1 MTNPLRIPADFGTKE
16 RSAAKFCSE
25 FRGKDGY
32 TNMIRMMLSVLL
44 CAGLSIPAFAQSNTS
59 LNGAIKDPTGA
70 AVPGATISATNVDN
84 NDRRETQSNSDGEYS
99 FPGLAPGTYK
109 LLAKKVGFS
118 DISVQKVRLLVST
131 PSTLNFTF
139 ETVGAL
145 AQTIEISA
153 EGIQL
158 NTNDATLG
166 NSFGTKPITQLPF
179 EGRRADR
186 ILSLQPGISNIGDAD
201 TVNGGSNVATDR
213 NGVVNGGR
221 SDQSNLTLDGVDIN
235 NQQTR
240 EPFSG
245 ALRVTLDSVQEFR
258 VTTTNANADSSRG
271 SGAQIT
277 MITRGG
283 TNQLHGAAYEYL
295 RNKAFN
301 ANTFFNNSTVGADG
315 KGLPTPKLNRNTF
328 GARLGGPIVKNKL
341 FYFANWEGQRDKLE
355 QSVIRTVPRAGL
367 RLGNVDYLSVGGAR
381 VTVPGTELVSKLAG
395 AGSLNQAALDVLN
408 KNYPLPNDFTTGDG
422 LNTAGFR
429 FNSPLSRRYNT
440 YVAKIDYVVNAKNR
454 VFVRGQLQNDNE
466 GNAPQFPG
474 QAPNSVGLNNS
485 KGLAVGWDSTITA
498 NILSSTRYG
507 FTRQGVETSGSGNY
521 AITSFR
527 GLDTPVGLDRSFRRF
542 SPTSNFTQDFTWL
555 KGKHT
560 IQVGGSIRVYQNDRV
575 SYANSFFNS
584 QINSSWMTSSGAILS
599 APWADLALGTNRINA
614 GSRTSFNDATAA
626 VLGLVTQ
633 VTSKYNYIPNPDGSV
648 VAQAPGSGVA
658 RKFQGEE
665 AEMYF
670 SDAWKVTRNLT
681 ITAGVRYMYWP
692 AIYEKNGVQTSTN
705 IRLSEWFDARVAN
718 AGNGLAG
725 GTNLPAIAYQLAN
738 KSGGR
743 PLYDNL
749 KNWSP
754 RFGMAYSP
762 DAKSGLSKAIFGGAG
777 KSVLRAGF
785 GIYYDVLG
793 SGLVRDFDASALGL
807 STSLNNSSGRQTI
820 AGSPRYTG
828 IFAVP
833 QDLVTPAPPA
843 AFPVTQPNNFA
854 ITNSLD
860 DKLKAPYTLRYNLS
874 FSREFTGGWNVT
886 AAYVASQ
893 GKRTITSEDLA
904 TPLNIRDPQ
913 SGVDYFTAAKALTDQ
928 IRRNVPT
935 GQIAKIP
942 YWENMFPGLAGNG
955 LTATQ
960 AAYNEYSDNFPD
972 STAALEDLDRFG
984 SPSASKLGKFA
995 YYSPQFSYLRALRS
1009 VGFSTYNSMQVSVQ
1023 KRFSA
1028 GDQVGFNWTWAHSI
1042 DIGSTSENNSDA
1054 SRGISINPYRRYQMR
1069 GSSDFDQRHI
1079 FNANWV
1085 YGIPVGKGKK
1095 FMSGANPIVNTI
1107 LGGWQWGGIWRQ
1119 TTGLP
1124 VSVGHN
1130 RTWPTNYN
1138 ITGWATQIATVAD
1151 GTNKNAPAP
1160 PGGRSGPNIFKDP
1173 ATALKAFDFTS
1184 PGEIGNRNSVRGDGL
1199 FNIDMNLAKS
1209 FAIPKLEGHAVQFR
1223 WEVFNITNSVRF
1235 DPININLSLSNPS
1248 SFGRYAGTLGGPRVM
1263 QFALRYD
1270 F

>member
-1 MTNPLRIPADFGTKE
+1 
-16 RSAAKFCSE
+16 
-25 FRGKDGY
+25 
-32 TNMIRMMLSVLL
+32 MIRTLVSVVLY
-44 CAGLSIPAFAQSNTS
+44 AILSIPAFSQSLTS

-84 NDRRETQSNSDGEYS
+84 NERRETQSNSDGQYS

-109 LLAKKVGFS
+109 LLAKKAGFA

-131 PSTLNFTF
+131 PSTLNLTF
-139 ETVGAL
+139 ETVGAV

-186 ILSLQPGISNIGDAD
+186 ILSLQPGISSIGDSD

-240 EPFSG
+240 EPFNG

-277 MITRGG
+277 LITRAG

-295 RNKAFN
+295 RNKAVN

-328 GARLGGPIVKNKL
+328 GARLGGPIIKNRL

-355 QSVIRTVPRAGL
+355 QSVIRTVPREGL
-367 RLGNVDYLSVGGAR
+367 RLGNIDYLSVGGTR
-381 VTVPGTELVSKLAG
+381 VTVPGSEVVSKISG
-395 AGSLNQAALDVLN
+395 AGSLNQAALDVL
-408 KNYPLPNDFTTGDG
+408 KKYPSPNDFTTGDG
-422 LNTAGFR
+422 INTAGFR
-429 FNSPLSRRYNT
+429 FNSPVSRRYNT
-440 YVAKIDYVVNAKNR
+440 YVAKIDYVVNSKNR

-466 GNAPQFPG
+466 GNEPQFPG
-474 QAPNSVGLNNS
+474 QSPNFVGLNNS
-485 KGLAVGWDSTITA
+485 KGLAAGWDSTISTSL
-498 NILSSTRYG
+498 LSSTRFG
-507 FTRQGVETSGSGNY
+507 FTRQGLETSGGGNY

-527 GLDTPVGLDRSFRRF
+527 GLDTPIGLVRSSRRF
-542 SPTSNFTQDFTWL
+542 SPTTNATQDFTWI
-555 KGKHT
+555 KSKHT
-560 IQVGGSIRVYQNDRV
+560 VQFGGSLRIYQNDRV
-575 SYANSFFNS
+575 NFANSFFSSN
-584 QINSSWMTSSGAILS
+584 INSSWMTSSGSILS
-599 APWADLALGTNRINA
+599 APFNDAALGTNRINP
-614 GSRTSFNDATAA
+614 GSRTSFNDSAAA
-626 VLGLVTQ
+626 VLGLITQ
-633 VTSKYNYIPNPDGSV
+633 VTSRYNYTPNSDGSV
-648 VAQAPGSGVA
+648 TAQAPGSGVA

-670 SDAWKVTRNLT
+670 SDNWKVTRNLT

-692 AIYEKNGVQTSTN
+692 SIYEKNGVQTSTN

-725 GTNLPAIAYQLAN
+725 GTNLAPISYQLAN
-738 KSGGR
+738 KPGGR

-749 KNWSP
+749 HNWSP
-754 RFGMAYSP
+754 RLALAYSP
-762 DAKSGLSKAIFGGAG
+762 DAQSGLTKFFFGGRG
-777 KSVLRAGF
+777 KSVIRAGF
-785 GIYYDVLG
+785 GVYYDVLG

-807 STSLNNSSGRQTI
+807 STSLNNSSGRVSV
-820 AGSPRYTG
+820 ADAPRFTG
-828 IFAVP
+828 IFNVP
-833 QDLVTPAPPA
+833 QALVTPAPPA

-860 DKLKAPYTLRYNLS
+860 DKLKAPYTLRYNIS

-913 SGVDYFTAAKALTDQ
+913 SGTDYFTAAKALTDQ
-928 IRRNVPT
+928 IRKNVPT

-984 SPSASKLGKFA
+984 SPSPSKLGKFA
-995 YYSPQFSYLRALRS
+995 YYSQQFSYLRALRS
-1009 VGFSTYNSMQVSVQ
+1009 IGFSTYNSMQVTAQ
-1023 KRFSA
+1023 KRFSS
-1028 GDQVGFNWTWAHSI
+1028 GDQFGLNWTWAHSI
-1042 DIGSTSENNSDA
+1042 DIGSTSEDNA
-1054 SRGISINPYRRYQMR
+1054 TAGRGISINPYRRYQQR

-1079 FNANWV
+1079 FNANGV

-1095 FMSGANPIVNTI
+1095 FMSGANPIVNTV
-1107 LGGWQWGGIWRQ
+1107 LGGWQLGGIWRQ

-1138 ITGWATQIATVAD
+1138 LTGNATQIASVAD

-1160 PGGRSGPNIFKDP
+1160 PGGRSGANVFQDP
-1173 ATALKAFDFTS
+1173 AAALKAFDFTS
-1184 PGEIGNRNSVRGDGL
+1184 PGEIGTRNSVRGDGL
-1199 FNIDMNLAKS
+1199 FNIDMNLAKN
-1209 FAIPKLEGHAVQFR
+1209 FAIPKLEGHSVQFR

-1235 DPININLSLSNPS
+1235 DPLTANINLGNPS